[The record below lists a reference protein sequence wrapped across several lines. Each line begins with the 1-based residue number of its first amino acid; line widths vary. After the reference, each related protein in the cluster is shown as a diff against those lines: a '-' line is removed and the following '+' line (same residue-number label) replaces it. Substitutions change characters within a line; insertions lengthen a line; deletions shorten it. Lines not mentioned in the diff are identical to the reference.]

1 MSDKTHAA
9 DHHHLIDEIVAGLLT
24 KIGSKKSA
32 DDKTA
37 LSDLLCYYKQHL
49 YRCKNKT
56 KCGFWVQR
64 NAAMNHMFELF
75 CSLKEYAQIE
85 VLAIMDIE
93 EAKTNPQWLIES
105 NWLNV
110 PFLLCRE
117 KDFQQLDGLDIV
129 FIQESNFELS
139 FNWPT
144 NVKRIGCQHGIDVKL
159 SKTLNEYGGCLEFD
173 YILAAQPVTRFNKKE
188 FSGYFPRALRQ
199 ASSDA
204 VTIIPFGS
212 IKFDKFY
219 QAYRRCNKKNT
230 AIIYHLSNLALEA
243 TWVVDQIAPTVTFLL
258 SHFPEHEIIFRPFPE
273 DFSHPKIASIVLR
286 FRDNPR
292 FTFSQSPSYI
302 GDYSRGV
309 AMVCHRQYESHLYP
323 LVTGNPMLVFKPDG
337 GKSAKE
343 KAIFSLGE
351 LKERLSAIIKG
362 AKDEA
367 TTQYQNSVICN
378 PGNSVGYLVDNL
390 HYILKGIALPEW
402 QEYTLDLIE
411 SVDKCLEQYQRSYQP
426 FNKLAL
432 AALKKYPEKID
443 YAFIAADSLSR
454 RTEKEFDVNPGLALL
469 YLRKALNV
477 VLSIAELND
486 ANSEKLASWM
496 ARQGTFILGVV
507 EQLCNRLETPLLETE
522 KALIQQFGK
531 NATRTIPS
539 QYAQKL
545 SVRSCHNGQ
554 QLCTSSNAILYGSG
568 ELARQFIVQQRVDR
582 TYDIVGVVDS
592 SPSRH
597 GLKFEEYIIKQPN
610 ELLNLDVPV
619 IICSLAFS
627 QEIYL
632 SLCQIGVSTER
643 MYKIF

>member
-37 LSDLLCYYKQHL
+37 PSDLLCYYKQHL

-105 NWLNV
+105 NWLDV

-173 YILAAQPVTRFNKKE
+173 YILAAQPVTCVNKQA

-204 VTIIPFGS
+204 LTIIPFGS

-219 QAYRRCNKKNT
+219 QVYRQCSKKNT

-243 TWVVDQIAPTVTFLL
+243 TWVVDQIASTVTFLL

-496 ARQGTFILGVV
+496 TRQGTYILGMI
-507 EQLCNRLETPLLETE
+507 EQLCSCLETPLLETE

-568 ELARQFIVQQRVDR
+568 ELARQFIVQQRVDG

-597 GLKFEEYIIKQPN
+597 GCKFEEYIISQPN
-610 ELLNLDVPV
+610 ELLQLDVPI
-619 IICSLAFS
+619 IICSLAFAE
-627 QEIYL
+627 EIYL
-632 SLCQIGVSTER
+632 SLCQLGISTER

>member
-204 VTIIPFGS
+204 VTIIPYGS

-219 QAYRRCNKKNT
+219 QAYRQCNKKNT